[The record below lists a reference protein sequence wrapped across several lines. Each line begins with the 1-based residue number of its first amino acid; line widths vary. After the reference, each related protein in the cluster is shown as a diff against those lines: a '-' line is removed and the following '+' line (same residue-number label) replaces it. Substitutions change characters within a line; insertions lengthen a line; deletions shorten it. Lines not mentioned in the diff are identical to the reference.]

1 MIVYIKEAHPSDE
14 WQMKSNEEEGV
25 VYTQPKTMDER
36 LNMAQTFVDQTEIGL
51 PVLVDDI
58 SNTAN
63 ACFAAWPE
71 RIYVIGTDG
80 KIAYKGE
87 PGPTGFDPDELDEF
101 LQGYLPED
109 RRISGLE
116 GSEDAK

>member
-14 WQMKSNEEEGV
+14 WQMKSNEEEGI

-109 RRISGLE
+109 RRISRLGASQE
-116 GSEDAK
+116 AE